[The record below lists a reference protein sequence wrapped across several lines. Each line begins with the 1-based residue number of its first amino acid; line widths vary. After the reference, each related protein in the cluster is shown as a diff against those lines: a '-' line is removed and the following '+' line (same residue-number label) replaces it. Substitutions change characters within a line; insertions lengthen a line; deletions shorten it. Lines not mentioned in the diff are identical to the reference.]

1 MFGQKKL
8 AMLVAEFLGTAML
21 ALAFYTI
28 VARTSFPLFTGIGAA
43 VAIGLAV
50 LTLGSVS
57 GAHINPAVTISM
69 WTMRKIQT
77 TTAVAYVAAQMLGG
91 LAAWGLI
98 AFLLDRS
105 LTSMAPGEFDWRIF
119 TAEAVGTGVF
129 AFGAVAAVVR
139 KLPAAQCAAVTG
151 LSFLLG
157 ILVASLASNAI
168 LNPAVS
174 VGIQSWSW
182 TYATAPLVGAVVG
195 SNVYV
200 MLFTEQAKSVRPAKA
215 TAKKKK

>member
-1 MFGQKKL
+1 MFVQKRL
-8 AMLVAEFLGTAML
+8 AVLVAEFLGTAML
-21 ALAFYTI
+21 ALAVYTI

-50 LTLGSVS
+50 MTLGSVS

-77 TTAVAYVAAQMLGG
+77 TTAIAYIAAQMLGG

-98 AFLLDRS
+98 TYLLNNS
-105 LTSMAPGEFDWRIF
+105 LTSMAPGNFDWRIF
-119 TAEAVGTGVF
+119 TAEAVGAGVF

-139 KLPAAQCAAVTG
+139 KLPAAQCAVVTG
-151 LSFLLG
+151 GSFLLG
-157 ILVASLASNAI
+157 VLVASLASNAI
-168 LNPAVS
+168 LNPAVA

-182 TYATAPLVGAVVG
+182 TYAVAPLVGAVVG
-195 SNVYV
+195 ANVYAMV
-200 MLFTEQAKSVRPAKA
+200 FTEQTK
-215 TAKKKK
+215 TTKKKK